1 MIHKRGALKLE
12 KKNVHEEKCDGPH
25 RGPGSRAPCGRVQLV
40 KPRAPRATIAGG
52 AGTARGMSHH
62 VENDVRLQNVA
73 AAHAVVEVEAGARAI
88 EADVVLEE
96 RAGRLGLEVAAHLL
110 LEVADLV
117 EKVAADL

>member
-1 MIHKRGALKLE
+1 
-12 KKNVHEEKCDGPH
+12 
-25 RGPGSRAPCGRVQLV
+25 
-40 KPRAPRATIAGG
+40 
-52 AGTARGMSHH
+52 MSHH